1 MSGLTS
7 LYCTLA
13 DAKSEL
19 QAESN
24 VDDAKIMRFI
34 KQLSRRIDQMFRSRT
49 SVFVPVRQARNVSL
63 SPYSINS
70 YLRTLDLG
78 SPMMSL
84 SGITTNGQSLV
95 VGSTVQSYPVGITPF
110 NQVQLLGSAYS
121 SWYAYAQC
129 ADAWGP
135 QNASV
140 SGVWGYSTDY
150 SDAWL
155 EVDSLTDAMTDSA
168 LTFTVEDVDGENPLA
183 EAPRI
188 SAGHVVQID
197 DEWMDVV
204 KTNTVTNSVTVRR
217 GVNGTT
223 AAAHDADAV
232 VSVFQVEE
240 GIRRIA
246 RQACLQYARQGAFNT
261 ITISGMGQEIRFPQ
275 DLLEEIT
282 ALVSLYANM

>member
-34 KQLSRRIDQMFRSRT
+34 RQLSRRIDQMFRSRT
-49 SVFVPVRQARNVSL
+49 SVFVPVIESRNVSL

-70 YLRTLDLG
+70 VLRTLDLG
-78 SPMMSL
+78 SPMLSL
-84 SGITTNGQSLV
+84 SGITSNGQALV
-95 VGSTVQSYPVGITPF
+95 VGTTVQSYPSGLTPF
-110 NQVQLLGSAYS
+110 MQLQLLGSAYS
-121 SWYAYAQC
+121 SWYAWGQC
-129 ADAWGP
+129 NDAWGP
-135 QNASV
+135 QNAAV

-150 SDAWL
+150 ADAWL
-155 EVDSLTDAMTDSA
+155 EVDALTGAMTDSA

-188 SAGHVVQID
+188 SAGHVIQID

-204 KTNTVTNSVTVRR
+204 KTSTITNTVTVRR

-232 VSVFQVEE
+232 VSVFLVEE
-240 GIRRIA
+240 NIRRIA

-282 ALVSLYANM
+282 ALVSLYANT